1 MISAELIEQYVNF
14 GIFLV
19 AATLAAV
26 SYLAWRRERDRRM
39 ATVTVGYGLFATY
52 GLIVALERV
61 VVPAIPYATVEL
73 IEHGAA
79 VLILFGLLTF
89 FAAVTRD

>member
-1 MISAELIEQYVNF
+1 MIPAELIEQYVSF

-19 AATLAAV
+19 AATMAAV

-39 ATVTVGYGLFATY
+39 ATVTVGYGLFAAY

-61 VVPAIPYATVEL
+61 VVPTIPYATVEL